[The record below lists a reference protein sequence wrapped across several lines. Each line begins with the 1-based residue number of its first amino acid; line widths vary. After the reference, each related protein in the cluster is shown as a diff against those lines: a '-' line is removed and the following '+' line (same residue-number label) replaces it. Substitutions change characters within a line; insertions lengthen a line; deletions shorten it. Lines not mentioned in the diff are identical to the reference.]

1 MTTSSPKPWWRVTG
15 AFCSGRRRMSYHR
28 FKKPGP
34 KKMPSQKSFI
44 LHLLRHRWRRQ
55 GALRWAE
62 AACGWFR
69 CCCVASPL
77 PLLFRDNAHVSIWA
91 TDNHH
96 ANLGLQT
103 LSINLGA
110 NRTEPLFLL
119 GFFAA
124 IISDNQTFFFHAQ
137 AQAQKV

>member
-1 MTTSSPKPWWRVTG
+1 MESDWRILFRAKTYVISSFQETG
-15 AFCSGRRRMSYHR
+15 AE
-28 FKKPGP
+28 KDALP
-34 KKMPSQKSFI
+34 KIIYPSPAEAS
-44 LHLLRHRWRRQ
+44 LAPAGSSAVGGGGLRVVPLLLRRVPPTPPFPRQ
-55 GALRWAE
+55 
-62 AACGWFR
+62 C
-69 CCCVASPL
+69 ST
-77 PLLFRDNAHVSIWA
+77 VSIWA